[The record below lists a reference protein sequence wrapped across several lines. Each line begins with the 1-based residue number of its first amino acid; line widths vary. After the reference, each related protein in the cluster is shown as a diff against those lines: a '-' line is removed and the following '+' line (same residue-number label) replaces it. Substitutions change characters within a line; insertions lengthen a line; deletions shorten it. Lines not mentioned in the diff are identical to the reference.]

1 MSLGKF
7 STVRFALL
15 SFTILYFP
23 GTFGLAYSP
32 LNSANLG
39 FSPKVTLTML
49 YYVEE
54 RQMTLFIIGLVQ
66 LAYFFS
72 ASFVKVKQ
80 VTPTG
85 LPLSSLAAAA
95 AVAAAAAP
103 THT

>member
-1 MSLGKF
+1 M
-7 STVRFALL
+7 
-15 SFTILYFP
+15 
-23 GTFGLAYSP
+23 
-32 LNSANLG
+32 
-39 FSPKVTLTML
+39 

-95 AVAAAAAP
+95 VAATSAAAAAP
-103 THT
+103 THTYIAHNSRTRSEVL

>member
-1 MSLGKF
+1 
-7 STVRFALL
+7 
-15 SFTILYFP
+15 
-23 GTFGLAYSP
+23 
-32 LNSANLG
+32 
-39 FSPKVTLTML
+39 ML

-95 AVAAAAAP
+95 AAAAAP
-103 THT
+103 THTYIAQQ

>member
-1 MSLGKF
+1 
-7 STVRFALL
+7 
-15 SFTILYFP
+15 
-23 GTFGLAYSP
+23 
-32 LNSANLG
+32 
-39 FSPKVTLTML
+39 ML

-54 RQMTLFIIGLVQ
+54 RQMTLFIIRLVQ

-85 LPLSSLAAAA
+85 LPLSSLGAA
-95 AVAAAAAP
+95 AVAAAAAAP

>member
-1 MSLGKF
+1 M
-7 STVRFALL
+7 
-15 SFTILYFP
+15 
-23 GTFGLAYSP
+23 
-32 LNSANLG
+32 
-39 FSPKVTLTML
+39 

-85 LPLSSLAAAA
+85 LPLSSLAAATSA
-95 AVAAAAAP
+95 AAAAAP
-103 THT
+103 THTYIAHNSRTRSEVL

>member
-1 MSLGKF
+1 M
-7 STVRFALL
+7 
-15 SFTILYFP
+15 
-23 GTFGLAYSP
+23 
-32 LNSANLG
+32 
-39 FSPKVTLTML
+39 

-85 LPLSSLAAAA
+85 LPLSSLAASAA
-95 AVAAAAAP
+95 AAAAAAAP
-103 THT
+103 THTYIAHNSRTRSEVL

>member
-1 MSLGKF
+1 M
-7 STVRFALL
+7 
-15 SFTILYFP
+15 
-23 GTFGLAYSP
+23 
-32 LNSANLG
+32 
-39 FSPKVTLTML
+39 

-95 AVAAAAAP
+95 AAAAP
-103 THT
+103 TYTYIAYNSRTRSEVL

>member
-1 MSLGKF
+1 M
-7 STVRFALL
+7 
-15 SFTILYFP
+15 
-23 GTFGLAYSP
+23 
-32 LNSANLG
+32 
-39 FSPKVTLTML
+39 

-95 AVAAAAAP
+95 AAAAP
-103 THT
+103 THTYIALQQ

>member
-1 MSLGKF
+1 M
-7 STVRFALL
+7 
-15 SFTILYFP
+15 
-23 GTFGLAYSP
+23 
-32 LNSANLG
+32 
-39 FSPKVTLTML
+39 

-85 LPLSSLAAAA
+85 LPLSSLAAAVA
-95 AVAAAAAP
+95 ATSAVAAAAAAAAP
-103 THT
+103 THTYIALQQ

>member
-1 MSLGKF
+1 MYVYF
-7 STVRFALL
+7 
-15 SFTILYFP
+15 LYET
-23 GTFGLAYSP
+23 GC
-32 LNSANLG
+32 
-39 FSPKVTLTML
+39 M

-85 LPLSSLAAAA
+85 LPLSSFPRRRGGDSA
-95 AVAAAAAP
+95 
-103 THT
+103 THLWTRISGYCFTRSQE

>member
-1 MSLGKF
+1 MTTLKETKDQGHL
-7 STVRFALL
+7 VL
-15 SFTILYFP
+15 SIHLFTQLI
-23 GTFGLAYSP
+23 SV
-32 LNSANLG
+32 

-85 LPLSSLAAAA
+85 LPLSSLAAVAA
-95 AVAAAAAP
+95 AAAAAP
-103 THT
+103 THTYIALQQ

>member
-1 MSLGKF
+1 M
-7 STVRFALL
+7 
-15 SFTILYFP
+15 
-23 GTFGLAYSP
+23 
-32 LNSANLG
+32 
-39 FSPKVTLTML
+39 

-95 AVAAAAAP
+95 AATSAAAAAAAP
-103 THT
+103 THTYIAHNSRTRSEVL

>member
-1 MSLGKF
+1 M
-7 STVRFALL
+7 
-15 SFTILYFP
+15 
-23 GTFGLAYSP
+23 
-32 LNSANLG
+32 
-39 FSPKVTLTML
+39 

-95 AVAAAAAP
+95 AATSAAVAAAAP
-103 THT
+103 THTYIALQQ